1 MDDEESS
8 QNTTFSDMQYI
19 ERQSSLILNSFIVW
33 VLLEGEVTETIY
45 YHSPTK
51 GPEHLL
57 YTQQQISLKY
67 CFYVLHQLFSLD
79 CMTIYYSISY
89 QEPVRSAIVQ
99 QVCTP
104 TLQFC
109 KFCLTSWKTQ
119 NRMHIQ
125 KGTRITQN
133 CVAFS
138 TELSILLLL
147 LKLIN

>member
-79 CMTIYYSISY
+79 CMTIYYSQLSRASQKCNRATSVY
-89 QEPVRSAIVQ
+89 THFAI
-99 QVCTP
+99 
-104 TLQFC
+104 LQILSD
-109 KFCLTSWKTQ
+109 KLKTQ